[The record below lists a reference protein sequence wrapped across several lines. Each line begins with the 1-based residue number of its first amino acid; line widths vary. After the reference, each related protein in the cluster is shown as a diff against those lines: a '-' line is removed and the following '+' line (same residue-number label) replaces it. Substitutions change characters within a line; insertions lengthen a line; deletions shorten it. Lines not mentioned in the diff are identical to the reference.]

1 MIVRPDIVIAIDF
14 QSTLATFQDCARSG
28 KFWDGQTVDQQPIS
42 GELRTLTSLRGLA
55 AISVVLFHYAIAA
68 DWMSQVPLI
77 TPVPHG
83 YIAVDLFF
91 ILSGFIM
98 AHTYQ
103 DVFEARK
110 WAFLPAFF
118 IKRVARIVPLNTAI
132 VLVLVGANLVYQ
144 TTAETTILVRSDQP
158 LRDGILNILLL
169 PGFGIGVNLNGP
181 SWTISNEFAAYLCFP
196 AILIL
201 LGGRS
206 PRVEM
211 LVFGTGLAG
220 LAVLA
225 APNPHLGLFIVA
237 FPKALI
243 LCLIEFTLGILSFK
257 LLRRAHI
264 RQVLRSDRAGA
275 VVIAAIGILVLL
287 RIDLL
292 TVFAFPALIMMLT
305 VNQGMIGRIAG
316 TQILFFVG
324 EISFSIYLL
333 HIPLRPLWFGLID
346 RMWGYPIP
354 FWGGEL
360 AILLTTLMVI
370 PIAYATYVTIERPGR
385 RFIRDLANR
394 ANNMRISN
402 ITASRM
408 G

>member
-1 MIVRPDIVIAIDF
+1 M
-14 QSTLATFQDCARSG
+14 
-28 KFWDGQTVDQQPIS
+28 DQQPIS
-42 GELRTLTSLRGLA
+42 GQLRTLTSLRGLA

-68 DWMSQVPLI
+68 DWISQVPLI

-103 DVFEARK
+103 DVFEARR
-110 WAFLPAFF
+110 WAFFPAFF
-118 IKRVARIVPLNTAI
+118 IKRVARIIPLNTAI

-225 APNPHLGLFIVA
+225 VPNPHLGLFIVA

-257 LLRRAHI
+257 MLRRARI

-275 VVIAAIGILVLL
+275 VVIAAICILVLL

-370 PIAYATYVTIERPGR
+370 PIAYASYVTIERPGR